1 MSKYTS
7 WHKYFDDTRLIY
19 TYNLKLLHVCTFWS
33 HEIFLTH
40 LTDRRSVRMNAEV
53 SETI

>member
-40 LTDRRSVRMNAEV
+40 LVLIANVDFF
-53 SETI
+53 

>member
-19 TYNLKLLHVCTFWS
+19 TYNLKLL
-33 HEIFLTH
+33 FLTH
-40 LTDRRSVRMNAEV
+40 LAQIANVEFF
-53 SETI
+53 